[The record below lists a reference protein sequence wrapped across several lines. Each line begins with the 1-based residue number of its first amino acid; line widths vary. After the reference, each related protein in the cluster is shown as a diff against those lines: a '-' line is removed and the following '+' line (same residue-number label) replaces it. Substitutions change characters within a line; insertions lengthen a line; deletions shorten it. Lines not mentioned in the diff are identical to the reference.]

1 MSFVFLSLNNNSNS
15 VKSLVV
21 ISLLSIVIVELFC
34 RCIRHP
40 NKCSP
45 RCYDWKDCAVH
56 CLHILILLPGGA
68 PLFFVAIIFFFSP
81 NDRLKNQKRHTGRF
95 WFACRVFELGRP
107 YINTKTNCRKVAFVC
122 VILRQTPQNPV
133 VFDKTPTEL

>member
-56 CLHILILLPGGA
+56 CLPHLDSSSWWRAAVFRRYYFFLLTERQTGSR
-68 PLFFVAIIFFFSP
+68 VACS
-81 NDRLKNQKRHTGRF
+81 NLVDH
-95 WFACRVFELGRP
+95 
-107 YINTKTNCRKVAFVC
+107 INTKTNCRKVAFVC
-122 VILRQTPQNPV
+122 VILRQTPQNPA